1 MAYLEQIRAERR
13 KRYVIVVQSL
23 VRRYV
28 YQKRYK
34 MTRAAVLGIQRYAR
48 GMLARRRVQ
57 VVREERAAVVI
68 QRHVRGWLQR
78 THYQRTRSCIARL
91 QARCRGYLIR
101 QRFTVVLDNYKA
113 THIQRYCRGYLARK
127 RFAVRLQQIVKCQA
141 AVRRFLARRRYKKL
155 RAEARTVAGMQK
167 KYLGLENKIIS
178 LQQSLDEYRKENKTL
193 KRTVEEIPE
202 LRTRVEQVKRLEN
215 ELKPL
220 KVDLQSQAERIITLE
235 QKLTLERDEKMQLV
249 HERDREQ
256 KEWQAERVDLL
267 ENLAELEKTILV
279 VQATADAAAEENR
292 RVASF
297 EPVSELTEVYQRA
310 VNEKEVLETE
320 NTQLRDEV
328 RRLQFQLNNHS
339 SLNYSSHE
347 STNTSG
353 NHEEDVGYSSAKNT
367 LELRPRERNTHAATP
382 SPAPRN
388 TNSTATLLRLRKL
401 LEEEKRTSEQL
412 QGKLDRYESLKR
424 PYNQS
429 LSPEDRIRLA
439 ELEVEYERL
448 AKDYES
454 LRMGI
459 ARGVE
464 TKVLDDQY
472 VALQDELRRRKDES
486 VQLKTVL
493 AEQSQSMRSL
503 NDNASMLDR
512 FQDYTE
518 LLEAFQAQ
526 KLVNRQLESEL
537 TAITEEHNVALRE
550 FSRQLDE
557 LSTEK
562 GELLEILSTEM
573 QKGEM
578 DDANPMTV
586 NYLRMELERV
596 TADYVQCHEE
606 MIELKRMNQI
616 FIDRLRDH
624 GLNDSI
630 LLDENVDTMALVNRK
645 PLSYQGI
652 FKYLHEDEGKIIQRL
667 VIDYT
672 PQVAITLQPGLPAY
686 IFLMCVRYTDLMNA
700 DQYVRTLLSNIVTQ
714 VKKLFALPK
723 SMETR
728 LVWLVNMLK
737 LFNLLRQYG
746 GLEEYAQLNTETQN
760 RQQLKN
766 FDLTEYRRI
775 IREKILYFYQLF
787 VLQVEYS
794 IKQLVVPALLEY
806 DETTRGKKSARKSVD
821 AEQVMDPASL
831 VHRLNQL
838 YEQFQH
844 FGLSKAYTVQIFYQL
859 FYYISAVALNNL
871 MLRSDLCTWRTG
883 MKIRYNTGLLKSW
896 ASEVGMPAE
905 VLAKLDVLMEVSGLL
920 QLRKSDA
927 VTDVKS
933 IVDMCQLLS
942 ATQILKIIKMYRSD
956 DAEPQV
962 TQAFIEAL
970 TRTLTT
976 DDTNDSFMVD
986 ENYMRPISVNYEHSE
1001 VRLEEIELPAVLNL
1015 RGVLT
1020 KI

>member
-1 MAYLEQIRAERR
+1 M
-13 KRYVIVVQSL
+13 
-23 VRRYV
+23 
-28 YQKRYK
+28 
-34 MTRAAVLGIQRYAR
+34 
-48 GMLARRRVQ
+48 
-57 VVREERAAVVI
+57 
-68 QRHVRGWLQR
+68 
-78 THYQRTRSCIARL
+78 
-91 QARCRGYLIR
+91 
-101 QRFTVVLDNYKA
+101 
-113 THIQRYCRGYLARK
+113 
-127 RFAVRLQQIVKCQA
+127 
-141 AVRRFLARRRYKKL
+141 
-155 RAEARTVAGMQK
+155 
-167 KYLGLENKIIS
+167 
-178 LQQSLDEYRKENKTL
+178 
-193 KRTVEEIPE
+193 
-202 LRTRVEQVKRLEN
+202 
-215 ELKPL
+215 
-220 KVDLQSQAERIITLE
+220 
-235 QKLTLERDEKMQLV
+235 
-249 HERDREQ
+249 
-256 KEWQAERVDLL
+256 
-267 ENLAELEKTILV
+267 
-279 VQATADAAAEENR
+279 
-292 RVASF
+292 ASF

-320 NTQLRDEV
+320 NIQLRDEV

-353 NHEEDVGYSSAKNT
+353 QQEEDVGYSSAKNT
-367 LELRPRERNTHAATP
+367 LELRPREQRNANATP
-382 SPAPRN
+382 TAAPRN

-573 QKGEM
+573 QKSET

-606 MIELKRMNQI
+606 LVELKRMNQI
-616 FIDRLRDH
+616 FMDRLRDH

-746 GLEEYAQLNTETQN
+746 GLDEYAQLNTETQN